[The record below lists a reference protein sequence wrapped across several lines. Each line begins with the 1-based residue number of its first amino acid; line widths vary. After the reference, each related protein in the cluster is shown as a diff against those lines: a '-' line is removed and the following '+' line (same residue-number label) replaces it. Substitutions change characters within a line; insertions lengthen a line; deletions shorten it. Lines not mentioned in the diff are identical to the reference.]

1 MRHQALEVKM
11 KMQRVLIISEDRQ
24 SIQTVRAVLANPEC
38 EVLVTGDL
46 RIGLEWLQKP
56 ELACVIVDCWLR
68 SMSREMRH
76 LLQYS
81 AGVAGIPVLW
91 ITPFGAREPLVH
103 ELGLSRLN
111 LLPRPFSPLQLLE
124 RVQQSLWIGPYVPS
138 AAPPTMSVSGD

>member
-1 MRHQALEVKM
+1 MRRAVKAEA

-24 SIQTVRAVLANPEC
+24 SIQTVRAVLTNPEC
-38 EVLVTGDL
+38 EVLVTADL
-46 RIGLEWLQKP
+46 KTGLEWLRKP

-68 SMSREMRH
+68 SMTREMRH

-81 AGVAGIPVLW
+81 AGVAGFPVLW
-91 ITPFGAREPLVH
+91 ITPYGAREPLVH

-124 RVQQSLWIGPYVPS
+124 RVQQSLWIGPYIPKAVPAGMS
-138 AAPPTMSVSGD
+138 ATGD